1 MSHDLICREI
11 LPPNWSISDDAVAVC
26 RDHKHKWL
34 ALLQHGG
41 LLVLR
46 DGVEQFMYQPGVCH
60 EFRMNAEA
68 FAAAAAWDPPP
79 QRLSQEGSSSQH
91 TANAAVSSIAADLDS
106 GNPES
111 VEQQGPAPELVPEA
125 ALHLD
130 LEVAGEVHV
139 HIQLASAAE
148 TTAGSLKASSQ
159 QQLEK
164 QQQKLAAMPV
174 LEEETEVAEAATQAA
189 PVPLTLARK
198 SRRVTSTGRGDV
210 GASVVLGN
218 VLSHLRPSRKQLRT
232 GAAA

>member
-1 MSHDLICREI
+1 M
-11 LPPNWSISDDAVAVC
+11 
-26 RDHKHKWL
+26 
-34 ALLQHGG
+34 
-41 LLVLR
+41 LR

-91 TANAAVSSIAADLDS
+91 TADAATSSTEAQADPDP
-106 GNPES
+106 GNPEA
-111 VEQQGPAPELVPEA
+111 VEQPGSPPELVPEA
-125 ALHLD
+125 ALHLN

-148 TTAGSLKASSQ
+148 TKAGSLKASSQ

-164 QQQKLAAMPV
+164 QPQKLAAMPV
-174 LEEETEVAEAATQAA
+174 LEEETAVAEAVPLAA
-189 PVPLTLARK
+189 PVPLALARK

-218 VLSHLRPSRKQLRT
+218 VLSQLRPSRKQLRT